1 MNNNRISSKL
11 KLFEQAIKNNRLSH
25 LYLISGMKGSGKK
38 ELALN
43 VASILLESDID
54 EIDKGHINLYLV
66 EPKGQN
72 IRVQQIEELQME
84 FSKTSLVRGYRVFIL
99 DQVERLNQSSANRLL
114 KFLEEPANK
123 NTVGFLL
130 AENIEQ
136 VIPTILSRSQIMHL
150 SSQDE
155 KELSASLKEQG
166 VDDLTSELLPY
177 LNKDIDQLM
186 TMVEDE
192 EIKVLI
198 NHFDSFTK
206 ALLEAEN
213 LWLYVDE
220 HLKDIIYNREQIK
233 YFLQFLIVFYLDLYK
248 IKNNQEVSLLSL
260 KERYNG
266 LKGVNSEILQVK
278 LEKTQ
283 ELLHKIN
290 YNINVNMAFSQLII
304 EIS

>member
-43 VASILLESDID
+43 VASILLQSDID

-72 IRVQQIEELQME
+72 IRVQQIEELQIE

-114 KFLEEPANK
+114 KFLEEPVNK

-155 KELSASLKEQG
+155 KELSVSLKAQG

-266 LKGVNSEILQVK
+266 LKGINSEILQVK

>member
-1 MNNNRISSKL
+1 MNNNRITSKL

-248 IKNNQEVSLLSL
+248 TKNNQEVSLLSL

-266 LKGVNSEILQVK
+266 LKNINSELLQIK

>member
-1 MNNNRISSKL
+1 MNKNRISSKL
-11 KLFEQAIKNNRLSH
+11 KLFKQAIKNNRLSH

-43 VASILLESDID
+43 VASILLESDLEDI
-54 EIDKGHINLYLV
+54 KNGHINLFII

-72 IRVQQIEELQME
+72 IRVQQIEELQIE
-84 FSKTSLVRGYRVFIL
+84 FSKTSLVSGYRVFIL

-114 KFLEEPANK
+114 KFLEEPTNK
-123 NTVGFLL
+123 KTVGFLL
-130 AENIEQ
+130 TENIGQ
-136 VIPTILSRSQIMHL
+136 VITTIVSRSQIIYL

-155 KELSASLKEQG
+155 KELSVLLKEQG
-166 VDDLTSELLPY
+166 IDDLSSELLPY

-186 TMVEDE
+186 KMVEAE

-198 NHFDSFTK
+198 KHFDNFTK
-206 ALLEAEN
+206 ALLETEN
-213 LWLYVDE
+213 LWLYVDQN
-220 HLKDIIYNREQIK
+220 LKDIIYNREQIK

-260 KERYNG
+260 KKRYDG
-266 LKGVNSEILQVK
+266 LKNINNEILQVK

-290 YNINVNMAFSQLII
+290 YNININMAFSQLIM